1 MHEFW
6 LGNLRQGVMT
16 KLGRRG
22 ILTVC
27 AGGLTSLLP
36 WGAPRLS
43 ARQIERGPA
52 ALLVRGEAELAGGE
66 MAWRV
71 VRDVAELGDKAQFE
85 RRALGFAVSRS
96 PFNDLLLTDQVTG
109 SAYRLASREAA
120 FVREGTMQRRE
131 SLAGGPD
138 AYLRIG
144 LVAVERVNDAGGD
157 RLEFA
162 GPGFSV
168 PEGVVSLTLERIAL
182 DADETAYVT
191 PGLGQALVLVE
202 QGEIEL
208 EQGEAAP
215 RERLLTVVGSD
226 TYYAIGS
233 LMGGTT
239 LFAMRDATSV
249 LVATI
254 G

>member
-1 MHEFW
+1 
-6 LGNLRQGVMT
+6 
-16 KLGRRG
+16 
-22 ILTVC
+22 
-27 AGGLTSLLP
+27 
-36 WGAPRLS
+36 
-43 ARQIERGPA
+43 
-52 ALLVRGEAELAGGE
+52 LLVRGVAELPGTE

-71 VRDVAELGDKAQFE
+71 VRDGAEAGDEAQFE
-85 RRALGFAVSRS
+85 RRALGFAVNSGIFS
-96 PFNDLLLTDQVTG
+96 DLLLSDQTTG
-109 SAYRLASREAA
+109 SAYRLTPGEAA

-131 SLAGGPD
+131 SLGVGPD
-138 AYLRIG
+138 SYLRIG

-168 PEGVVSLTLERIAL
+168 PEGVVTLSLERIAL
-182 DADETAYVT
+182 DAGETAYVT

-202 QGEIEL
+202 QGEIEI

-215 RERLLTVVGSD
+215 RERLQTVVGSD
-226 TYYAIGS
+226 TNYAIRS